1 MDAGSNP
8 KRGKMNAQMLEGKV
22 VLVTGAAKGIGLAC
36 ALKMAEAGADVI
48 LGLNKLNSG
57 EEAVARIKKIGRGA
71 FPVQMDVSKMH
82 EIDAA
87 ITAGLKHYGHIDVL
101 VNNAGIGTP
110 NKAENVT
117 EKDFDETI
125 NVNLKGTFFT
135 AQAVGRTMIKQ
146 KSGKIINICS
156 QAGFVALETES
167 IYCMTKAA
175 IAHLTKCLAL
185 EWAKYN
191 ITVNAVAPTFI
202 RTPGTRKWLEN
213 EAFYQSVIQRIPL
226 GRVGDPDEVAS
237 PVVFLASPQASL
249 ITGAT
254 LMIDGGWTIQ

>member
-1 MDAGSNP
+1 
-8 KRGKMNAQMLEGKV
+8 MNTQSLEGKV
-22 VLVTGAAKGIGLAC
+22 ALVTGAAKGIGMAC
-36 ALKMAEAGADVI
+36 AIAMAEAGADVI
-48 LGLNKLNSG
+48 LGLREKTND
-57 EEAVARIKKIGRGA
+57 EEVIDKIRELGHDVL
-71 FPVQMDVSKMH
+71 PVQMDISKLND
-82 EIDAA
+82 IDEA
-87 ITAGLKHYGHIDVL
+87 IEKSMKHYSHIDIL
-101 VNNAGIGTP
+101 VNNVGIGAP

-135 AQAVGRTMIKQ
+135 AQAVGRQMIKQ
-146 KSGKIINICS
+146 KSGRIINLSS

-191 ITVNAVAPTFI
+191 ITVNAVAPTFVK
-202 RTPGTRKWLEN
+202 TPGTRKWLEN
-213 EAFYQSVIQRIPL
+213 EEFKQSVIRRIPL
-226 GRVGDPDEVAS
+226 GRIADPKDVAAS
-237 PVVFLASPQASL
+237 VVFLASPQASM

>member
-1 MDAGSNP
+1 M
-8 KRGKMNAQMLEGKV
+8 
-22 VLVTGAAKGIGLAC
+22 
-36 ALKMAEAGADVI
+36 
-48 LGLNKLNSG
+48 
-57 EEAVARIKKIGRGA
+57 
-71 FPVQMDVSKMH
+71 
-82 EIDAA
+82 
-87 ITAGLKHYGHIDVL
+87 KHYKHIDIL
-101 VNNAGIGTP
+101 VNNVGIGAP

-135 AQAVGRTMIKQ
+135 AQAVGREMIKQ
-146 KSGKIINICS
+146 KSGRIINLSS

-167 IYCMTKAA
+167 VYCMTKAA

-191 ITVNAVAPTFI
+191 ITVNAVAPTFVK
-202 RTPGTRKWLEN
+202 TPGTRKWLEN
-213 EAFYQSVIQRIPL
+213 EEFKQSVIKRIPL
-226 GRVGDPDEVAS
+226 GRIADPNDVAAS
-237 PVVFLASPQASL
+237 VVFLASPQASM

>member
-1 MDAGSNP
+1 
-8 KRGKMNAQMLEGKV
+8 MLEGKV
-22 VLVTGAAKGIGLAC
+22 ALVTGAAKGIGMAC
-36 ALKMAEAGADVI
+36 AIAMAESGADVI
-48 LGLNKLNSG
+48 LGLRKISNG
-57 EEAVARIKKIGRGA
+57 EDVIEKIRTLGRDVL
-71 FPVQMDVSKMH
+71 PVQMDISNLN
-82 EIDAA
+82 EIKSA
-87 ITAGLKHYGHIDVL
+87 ITESIKHYKHIDIL
-101 VNNAGIGTP
+101 VNNAGIGAP

-135 AQAVGRTMIKQ
+135 AQAVGREMIKQ
-146 KSGKIINICS
+146 KSGRIINISS

-167 IYCMTKAA
+167 IYCITKAA

-202 RTPGTRKWLEN
+202 KTPGTQRWLGN
-213 EAFYQSVIQRIPL
+213 EKFNQSVIDRIPL
-226 GRVGDPDEVAS
+226 GRTGDPKEVAA

-254 LMIDGGWTIQ
+254 LMVDGGWTIQ